1 MKRKNNLVDR
11 LGEDFVRW
19 MDEVDSKSYK
29 YKWRAFVGL
38 FVMAGVAIFFGLLNL
53 CFWFG
58 LIFIPF
64 WIVKILFW

>member
-11 LGEDFVRW
+11 IGQDFVKW
-19 MDEVDSKSYK
+19 LDKSDSSSYV
-29 YKWRAFVGL
+29 YKLKAVIGL
-38 FVMAGVAIFFGLLNL
+38 VTMSLIAIFFGLLNL

-58 LIFIPF
+58 LVFIPF